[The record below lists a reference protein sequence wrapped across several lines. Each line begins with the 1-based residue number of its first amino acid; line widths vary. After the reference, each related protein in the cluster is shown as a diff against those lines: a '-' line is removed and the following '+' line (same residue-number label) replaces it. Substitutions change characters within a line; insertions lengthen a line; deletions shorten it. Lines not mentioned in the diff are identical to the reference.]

1 MDRET
6 CLNKIKE
13 IGLCENIETART
25 KLDELKEDISK
36 VYDSADE
43 STQNIE
49 SLNQEIEKYK
59 EDMEDLR
66 KANMGLFKRLGAE
79 KTPEEQ
85 KKASTGISDP
95 EEHRRKF
102 EDLFNEKG
110 MIK

>member
-13 IGLCENIETART
+13 IGMCEDIETART
-25 KLDELKEDISK
+25 KLTELTDDISK

-43 STQNIE
+43 SIQNIE

>member
-6 CLNKIKE
+6 LLNKITE
-13 IGLCENIETART
+13 IGACEDDAKRSNLITEI
-25 KLDELKEDISK
+25 LDEVPKL
-36 VYDSADE
+36 YDSADKN
-43 STQNIE
+43 SQTIE
-49 SLNQEIEKYK
+49 TLNKEIEKSK
-59 EDMEDLR
+59 EDMDELR
-66 KANMGLFKRLGAE
+66 KANKELFRRLGVQ

-95 EEHRRKF
+95 EEHKRKF

>member
-1 MDRET
+1 M
-6 CLNKIKE
+6 
-13 IGLCENIETART
+13 CEDIETART
-25 KLDELKEDISK
+25 KLTELSDDISSL
-36 VYDSADE
+36 YDSADE

-49 SLNQEIEKYK
+49 SLNQEIEQYK

-85 KKASTGISDP
+85 KKVSTGIKEP
-95 EEHRRKF
+95 EEHKRKF
-102 EDLFNEKG
+102 EDLFDEKG